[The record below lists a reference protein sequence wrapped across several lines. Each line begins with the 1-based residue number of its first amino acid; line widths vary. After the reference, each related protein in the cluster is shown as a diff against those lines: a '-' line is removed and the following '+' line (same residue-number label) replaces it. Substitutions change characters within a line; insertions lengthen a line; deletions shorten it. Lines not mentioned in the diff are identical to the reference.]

1 MPYPKPNIKNQ
12 QSPQKYFHYSYGI
25 LHDSFET
32 YFFAKYKE
40 SRNHEKCRYSTCGSR
55 KGEGEWCKTI
65 RKANI
70 VFNRSML

>member
-40 SRNHEKCRYSTCGSR
+40 SRNHEKCRYSTCGYGLHSIMKWR
-55 KGEGEWCKTI
+55 
-65 RKANI
+65 R
-70 VFNRSML
+70 

>member
-40 SRNHEKCRYSTCGSR
+40 SEIMKNVGTAHVVMGCTVS
-55 KGEGEWCKTI
+55 
-65 RKANI
+65 
-70 VFNRSML
+70 